1 MIQFYDLILN
11 NELVTLNFEDIEDM
25 TISAS
30 GNILIQNVDGLFY
43 ETEKV
48 LFL

>member
-1 MIQFYDLILN
+1 MIQFYDLLFN
-11 NELVTLNFEDIEDM
+11 NELVTLNIEDIEEM
-25 TISAS
+25 TISEN